1 MNTPMNREEIL
12 AEIKTSLHEMF
23 EIDPDDVVE
32 TARLREDLDLD
43 SIDAIDLAV
52 KLKNLLGRR
61 VELAVLKE
69 LRTVSNVLDLIES
82 ELPKAPASE
91 TPPSQSLEESKDA

>member
-1 MNTPMNREEIL
+1 MNRQEIL
-12 AEIKTSLHEMF
+12 SEIKSSLHEMF
-23 EIDPDDVVE
+23 EIDPDDIVE

-61 VELAVLKE
+61 IELSVLRE
-69 LRTVSNVLDLIES
+69 LKTISDVLNLIES
-82 ELPKAPASE
+82 EMPE
-91 TPPSQSLEESKDA
+91 GPSHGSVSGDLAKSKDA